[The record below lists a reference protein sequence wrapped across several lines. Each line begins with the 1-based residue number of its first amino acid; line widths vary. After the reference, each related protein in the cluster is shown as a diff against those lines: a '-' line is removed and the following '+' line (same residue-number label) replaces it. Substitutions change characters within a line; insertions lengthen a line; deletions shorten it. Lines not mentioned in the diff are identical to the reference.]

1 MRTFVTGMVFIAGL
15 AAALYKIMLLTGAF
29 IEPADQEFANAQATE
44 LLAHFEPSSPAIV
57 QEMLNLAGV
66 TADDV
71 VYDLGCGD
79 GRVVI
84 AAALRGARGVGVD
97 INPDL
102 VAESRRNAVQAEV
115 SHLVRFSR
123 EDLTGTNFN
132 NATVVMLYL
141 SPAANLLLRPKLL
154 KELRPGARVVSHTHN
169 MGDWKPDKE
178 SIVEN
183 HHIYCWTVPADLSG
197 RWLLDI
203 GDKYAPSRS

>member
-66 TADDV
+66 TAE
-71 VYDLGCGD
+71 
-79 GRVVI
+79 
-84 AAALRGARGVGVD
+84 ALRGARGVGVD

-154 KELRPGARVVSHTHN
+154 KELRPGARGVSHTHN